1 MVLVSRAFAVA
12 DGGADGR
19 FVVLV
24 DGRFLTFLG
33 GNPGGGDDEDD
44 NLIVGE
50 DGGRCVDG
58 FAAAAAVADVGV
70 VFGTSAICS
79 CSSTFSAACS
89 SASASRGCFQS
100 SRTEDKPKW

>member
-1 MVLVSRAFAVA
+1 MVFVNRAFAVA
-12 DGGADGR
+12 DDADGR

-24 DGRFLTFLG
+24 DGRFLTFFG

-50 DGGRCVDG
+50 EGGRCVDS
-58 FAAAAAVADVGV
+58 FVAAVADAGV

-79 CSSTFSAACS
+79 STFSACS

-100 SRTEDKPKW
+100 SRTDDRPKW

>member
-12 DGGADGR
+12 DGADGR

-24 DGRFLTFLG
+24 DGRFLTFFG

-58 FAAAAAVADVGV
+58 FVAVVADAGV

-100 SRTEDKPKW
+100 SRTDDRPKW